1 MDFFPMFMNI
11 KNREILICGGGKHA
25 AEKIRRLRDF
35 KPKFRVVSEN
45 ISEEIWNM
53 GNAAIEQRRFEKE
66 DLFSNPV
73 FVVAAEDTEENKRIA
88 KICREARVPVNAV
101 DQIEDCDFIFPS
113 IFVTDNLCVGVSSGG
128 VSPIGTV
135 CLRDR
140 FKDATPDA
148 VDEIFLQVQN
158 LKEKLKTRQVPNEK
172 IRGILRIAMDKA
184 LDEERILTNDE
195 ISEILRKA

>member
-11 KNREILICGGGKHA
+11 KNKEILICGGGKHA
-25 AEKIRRLRDF
+25 VEKIKRLRDF

-53 GNAAIEQRRFEKE
+53 GDLSIEQRKFEKE

-73 FVVAAEDTEENKRIA
+73 FAVAAEDTKENKRIA
-88 KICREARVPVNAV
+88 KICREARIPVNAV

-113 IFVTDNLCVGVSSGG
+113 IFVTDALCVGVSSGG
-128 VSPIGTV
+128 VSPTGTV

-148 VDEIFLQVQN
+148 IDEIFLQVKN
-158 LKEKLKTRQVPNEK
+158 LKEKLKALQIPNEK
-172 IRGILRIAMDKA
+172 IRGILRLAMDEA
-184 LDEERILTNDE
+184 LDKKRIVTDDE
-195 ISEILRKA
+195 ISEILRKT